1 MWVDLDSGSED
12 DQIVCLRKGQPC
24 EKGLEMLRTH
34 ASILS
39 EVPVDPFT
47 PDDSDVEEAAMSCME
62 IVESDDKSD
71 DNIDVMGL
79 RNVLLVC
86 I

>member
-1 MWVDLDSGSED
+1 MWVDLDSGSKD

-47 PDDSDVEEAAMSCME
+47 PDDSNVEEAAMPTM
-62 IVESDDKSD
+62 I
-71 DNIDVMGL
+71 
-79 RNVLLVC
+79 
-86 I
+86 

>member
-24 EKGLEMLRTH
+24 EKGMEMLKTNEN
-34 ASILS
+34 ILS

-47 PDDSDVEEAAMSCME
+47 LEDSYVKGSQGF
-62 IVESDDKSD
+62 K
-71 DNIDVMGL
+71 
-79 RNVLLVC
+79 
-86 I
+86 